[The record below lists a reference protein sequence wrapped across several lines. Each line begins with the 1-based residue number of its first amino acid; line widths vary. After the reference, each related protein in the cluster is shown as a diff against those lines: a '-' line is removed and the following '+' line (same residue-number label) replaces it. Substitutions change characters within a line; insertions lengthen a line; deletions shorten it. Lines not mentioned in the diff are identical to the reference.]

1 MASRADFH
9 CHSTASDG
17 VLSPTELVELAYE
30 HDVRIMALTDH
41 DSTEGVAEALQAA
54 QRHPDFTLIPGV
66 EMGTDIPGAEVHMLG
81 LFLEPDNAELQQ
93 ILKKLRDGRL
103 GRGEGI
109 VKKLREMGLNI
120 SWEQVQRIAGDAA
133 VGRPHIAT
141 ALLEN
146 GEVATVKEAFDRYIS
161 RDGPAYVERDK
172 MKPVEAVE
180 TIVRMGG
187 VPCIAHPRDLA
198 NLDDVL
204 VELKAAGMV
213 GMEVYYKDY
222 APNEVERLRQLSDKH
237 DLLALGGS
245 DYHGLHGPDEPL
257 PGGQHTPVPEESIK
271 ALLALGRE
279 RMAGPAG

>member
-1 MASRADFH
+1 MVSKGDFH

-17 VLSPTELVELAYE
+17 VLSPAELIKLAYAQG
-30 HDVRIMALTDH
+30 VRVMALTDH
-41 DSTEGVAEALQAA
+41 DSTEGIAEARQAV
-54 QRHPDFTLIPGV
+54 PSDLTLIPGV

-81 LFLEPDNAELQQ
+81 LFLEPDNPELQQ

-146 GEVATVKEAFDRYIS
+146 GEVATVKEAFDKYIA

-172 MKPVEAVE
+172 MTPVEAVE

-245 DYHGLHGPDEPL
+245 DYHGLHGPNEPL
-257 PGGQHTPVPEESIK
+257 PGGQHTPVPEESIQ

-279 RMAGPAG
+279 RTAGPAG